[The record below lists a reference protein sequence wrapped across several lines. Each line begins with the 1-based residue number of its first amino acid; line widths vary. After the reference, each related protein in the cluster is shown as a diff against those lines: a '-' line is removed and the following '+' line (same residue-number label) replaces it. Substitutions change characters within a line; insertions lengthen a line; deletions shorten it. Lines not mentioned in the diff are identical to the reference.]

1 MVHIL
6 YKESSMKYGARN
18 EITATVKSVKKGTV
32 MCQVDVGDII
42 ASKMSSVM
50 TLESIEEM
58 GLKEGDKVKVVVKAV
73 SVLLIKE

>member
-1 MVHIL
+1 
-6 YKESSMKYGARN
+6 
-18 EITATVKSVKKGTV
+18 

-42 ASKMSSVM
+42 ANKMSSVM
-50 TLESIEEM
+50 TMESIEEM

>member
-1 MVHIL
+1 
-6 YKESSMKYGARN
+6 MKYGARN
-18 EITATVKSVKKGTV
+18 EITATVIKIKKGEV

-42 ASKMSSVM
+42 ANKMSSVM
-50 TLESIEEM
+50 TMDSIEEM

>member
-1 MVHIL
+1 
-6 YKESSMKYGARN
+6 MKYGARN
-18 EITATVKSVKKGTV
+18 EITATVTKIKKGEV

-42 ASKMSSVM
+42 ANKMSSVM
-50 TLESIEEM
+50 TMDSIEEM